1 MFATGPAGRSRA
13 PVHQSTSRTA
23 LPQVASPAV
32 AFSPARGLGLAR
44 LAPPRLSLPRMTATL
59 DEKSSVEATM
69 ERRAKSSSMDPTL
82 MAVVGLPE
90 GVAT

>member
-1 MFATGPAGRSRA
+1 
-13 PVHQSTSRTA
+13 
-23 LPQVASPAV
+23 VASPAV

-69 ERRAKSSSMDPTL
+69 
-82 MAVVGLPE
+82 
-90 GVAT
+90 